1 MNKSVLMIMGG
12 AIVVALIVAMVVQMK
27 LSPKTGGGPTVEILV
42 ANKKLPIGT
51 RIKAGD
57 VRWQAW
63 PEAASF
69 KGIIK
74 KSDQKD
80 LKKLD
85 VYDVPLRRDIE
96 SGEPVTRQAIISD
109 IKGGGNFLASTISPG
124 MRAVSVPVKAD
135 TGAGGFLSPGD
146 RVDVILSYTVKLNSA
161 AAREVGRT
169 VVSRN
174 ASQTVLSNVRVLG
187 VDQKSKGDD
196 AAAKVAKTVTLEVS
210 REGAEIIALAVKMG
224 TISLALRRLGEKD
237 RPEDLVTPITTDATT
252 TEVIRKLNDMVTKS
266 TKRSD
271 TVRVYSGTNVQNVPV
286 RAPVQ

>member
-161 AAREVGRT
+161 AAREIGRS

-271 TVRVYSGTNVQNVPV
+271 SVRVYSGTNVQNVPV

>member
-271 TVRVYSGTNVQNVPV
+271 SVRVYSGTNVQNVPV

>member
-51 RIKAGD
+51 RIKAED

-69 KGIIK
+69 KGVIK
-74 KSDQKD
+74 KSEQKD
-80 LKKLD
+80 PKKLD
-85 VYDVPLRRDIE
+85 IYDVPLRRDIE
-96 SGEPVTRQAIISD
+96 SGEPVTRQAIIAD

-124 MRAVSVPVKAD
+124 MRAVSVPVKAE

-146 RVDVILSYTVKLNSA
+146 RVDVILSYTVKLNSP
-161 AAREVGRT
+161 AARDVGSS

-187 VDQKSKGDD
+187 VDQKSKGEE
-196 AAAKVAKTVTLEVS
+196 AAKVAKTVTLEVS
-210 REGAEIIALAVKMG
+210 REGAEILALAVKMG

-237 RPEDLVTPITTDATT
+237 KPEDLVTPITTDATT

-266 TKRSD
+266 TTRSD
-271 TVRVYSGTNVQNVPV
+271 TVRVYSGTSVQNVPV
-286 RAPVQ
+286 RAQE

>member
-286 RAPVQ
+286 RAPEQ

>member
-161 AAREVGRT
+161 AAREIGRS

-271 TVRVYSGTNVQNVPV
+271 SVRVYSGTNVQNVPV
-286 RAPVQ
+286 RAPEQ